1 MFLLF
6 LYKDTKKL
14 RIENRELR
22 IISYFCS
29 KYTIMEEIQIWIEQL
44 VETCGVT
51 GDTVNF
57 VTHTIL
63 VLLAFALAFLAGW
76 LCSKLLI
83 PIVLRLTK
91 KTETKWD
98 DVMFNERVLKSA
110 CSIVPAIVIWQ
121 LLPWTFFDFPTVRE
135 VLTRLTG
142 IYITIMSARTLI
154 VFSDSMKQLES
165 NTQRSARQQYMH
177 SLCGVLKIIIIFI
190 AVIVVV
196 AIIIDKNPATLFAGL
211 GAASAI
217 LMLAFQDTIKG
228 LVAGIRLT
236 SNDMLHVGDWIT
248 VASAGANGRVEDI
261 TLTTVKV
268 RNFDNTIVT
277 VSPQTLVDG
286 SFQNWIG
293 MEQNE
298 GRKQSRRIFFDFRS
312 IHLDDDGVA
321 NITKFRTHLEQ
332 WLRENPKVMGDK
344 NPLVRHAEASQGG
357 CCMELTFWLHAQAWN
372 DFEHDTA
379 DIMEYVFAAANEY
392 GLRIFQQF
400 PDQKPTPCP
409 SRSGGEL

>member
-1 MFLLF
+1 MYL
-6 LYKDTKKL
+6 
-14 RIENRELR
+14 
-22 IISYFCS
+22 CS
-29 KYTIMEEIQIWIEQL
+29 KYIIMEEIQIWIEQL
-44 VETCGVT
+44 VEACGVT
-51 GDTVNF
+51 GDNVNF
-57 VTHTIL
+57 LTHTIL
-63 VLLAFALAFLAGW
+63 VIIAFVLAFLAGW

-83 PIVLRLTK
+83 PVVLKVTK
-91 KTETKWD
+91 KTEARWD

-165 NTQRSARQQYMH
+165 DTQRSSRQQYMH

-332 WLRENPKVMGDK
+332 WLRDNPKVMGDK

-357 CCMELTFWLHAQAWN
+357 CCLELTFWLHAQAWN

-392 GLRIFQQF
+392 GLRIYQQF
-400 PDQKPTPCP
+400 PNQED
-409 SRSGGEL
+409 

>member
-1 MFLLF
+1 MYL
-6 LYKDTKKL
+6 
-14 RIENRELR
+14 
-22 IISYFCS
+22 CS

-44 VETCGVT
+44 VEACGVT
-51 GDTVNF
+51 GDNVNF

-63 VLLAFALAFLAGW
+63 VIIAFALAFLAGW
-76 LCSKLLI
+76 LCSKLLV
-83 PIVLRLTK
+83 PVVLKVTK
-91 KTETKWD
+91 KTEARWD
-98 DVMFNERVLKSA
+98 DVMFSERVLKSA
-110 CSIVPAIVIWQ
+110 CRIVPAIVIWQ

-165 NTQRSARQQYMH
+165 DAQRSARQQYMH

-357 CCMELTFWLHAQAWN
+357 CCLELTFWLHAQAWN

-392 GLRIFQQF
+392 GLRIYQQF
-400 PDQKPTPCP
+400 PNQED
-409 SRSGGEL
+409 